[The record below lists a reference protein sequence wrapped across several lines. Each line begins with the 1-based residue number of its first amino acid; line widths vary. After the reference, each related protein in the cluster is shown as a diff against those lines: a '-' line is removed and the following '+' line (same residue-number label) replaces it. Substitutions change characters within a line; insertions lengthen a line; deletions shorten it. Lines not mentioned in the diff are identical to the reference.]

1 MDCKPICDARVE
13 TTVSSLYIATWPQVT
28 HFLTLW
34 RLLLGVHFCLPITIR
49 LQNRLGCYG
58 MTYFKG
64 SYIEASFFKTT
75 FNFRHCSC
83 CKVPPSIGRP
93 MDRRYFNR
101 VATSTIFFKNFST
114 NFFFGLYFGLFR
126 RLPIRGTIFSEALN
140 SEDFL
145 CNSVLWKQNS
155 SIVRYFT
162 KGTSVIRSPVMTKT
176 GWLKCQWCG
185 ASPLL
190 DDSPLLGCRGR
201 IWETY
206 IILTQMGCK
215 SICDARVETTVSSLY
230 IAAWPQPCCKGYNRR
245 WHTLLTLDYL
255 CWRSAYEV

>member
-1 MDCKPICDARVE
+1 MTFLLNFKDV
-13 TTVSSLYIATWPQVT
+13 VVFWPFNWVRI
-28 HFLTLW
+28 W
-34 RLLLGVHFCLPITIR
+34 RLLFLANIDSRDYILVTSYKLWV
-49 LQNRLGCYG
+49 QN
-58 MTYFKG
+58 
-64 SYIEASFFKTT
+64 
-75 FNFRHCSC
+75 
-83 CKVPPSIGRP
+83 
-93 MDRRYFNR
+93 
-101 VATSTIFFKNFST
+101 
-114 NFFFGLYFGLFR
+114 GLFR

-162 KGTSVIRSPVMTKT
+162 KGTSVTRSPVITKT

-245 WHTLLTLDYL
+245 WHTLSTLNYL
-255 CWRSAYEV
+255 YRRSAYEV

>member
-1 MDCKPICDARVE
+1 MA
-13 TTVSSLYIATWPQVT
+13 
-28 HFLTLW
+28 FLIGH
-34 RLLLGVHFCLPITIR
+34 LLR
-49 LQNRLGCYG
+49 
-58 MTYFKG
+58 
-64 SYIEASFFKTT
+64 ASFFKTT
-75 FNFRHCSC
+75 FNFRHRHC
-83 CKVPPSIGRP
+83 CKVSPSIGRP

-162 KGTSVIRSPVMTKT
+162 KGTSVTRSPVITKT

-230 IAAWPQPCCKGYNRR
+230 IAAWPPLCCKGYNRR

>member
-1 MDCKPICDARVE
+1 MKASFR
-13 TTVSSLYIATWPQVT
+13 SSLLSAYYNSVT
-28 HFLTLW
+28 ESPWMLWNDLFQRFVYRGIFFQDHFQLQA
-34 RLLLGVHFCLPITIR
+34 LPM
-49 LQNRLGCYG
+49 LQSSVLHR
-58 MTYFKG
+58 
-64 SYIEASFFKTT
+64 S
-75 FNFRHCSC
+75 
-83 CKVPPSIGRP
+83 P
-93 MDRRYFNR
+93 MDQCYFNQA
-101 VATSTIFFKNFST
+101 ATSTIFSKNFST

-245 WHTLLTLDYL
+245 WHTLSTLNYL
-255 CWRSAYEV
+255 YRRSAYEV